1 MIFKGAASN
10 MKRTLDW
17 DKYLETSARAVSGGI
32 VMLKN
37 DGALP
42 LKQGGTAAVF
52 GRIQLHY
59 YKSGTG
65 SGGMVNVSKVIGI
78 TDGLLDAGY
87 KLDEQLLNAYREW
100 DEQNPF
106 DYGEGWGGEPW
117 SQKEMPLTD
126 ELVGGAASRAD
137 AAIVIIGRTA
147 GEEMDNK
154 LEKGAFLL
162 SDLEEDMLRRV
173 TSAFDKTVVLLNTGG
188 LIDMSF
194 MDRYPV
200 SAVMYVWQGGMV
212 GGAGTAAVLT
222 GEVSPS
228 GKLPD
233 TIAYEISDYPSD
245 KFFGSGDMDCY
256 GEDIYVGYRYFET
269 FAKDRVRFP
278 FGFGMSYTSFDLTA
292 SDFKLDGD
300 KVTGSVNVKNTGSTP
315 GREVVQIYCSAP
327 QGKLGKPA
335 RVLCGFDKTRALQ
348 PGESQTLCFEIP
360 LESVASYED
369 SGVTGHKSAWILEQ
383 GGYVFYAGADVRSA
397 SEAYS
402 LTLPETVVRQC
413 KSALGPL
420 TAFKRMVNSSGKPEF
435 EDVPLTG
442 EAFPHD
448 HAKLPAGIP
457 QTGDR
462 GIRLA
467 DVVNGKNTLEEFTAQ
482 LTDYDLSCIIRGE
495 GMGSPKVTAGTAAA
509 FGGVS
514 DTLTA
519 LGIPCACCDDG
530 PSGMRLD
537 CGTKAFSLP
546 NGTLLASTFDRPLMT
561 ELFTFMGLE
570 MHTNQVDCLLGP
582 GMNIHR
588 HPLNGRNFEYFSE
601 DPYLTGEMASAEL
614 AGLHSTG
621 AEGTIKH
628 FCGNNRETRRHFLD
642 SVISER
648 ALREIYL
655 RGFENAV
662 KKGGA
667 KSVMT
672 TYGQVNGVWTAG
684 NYGLVTGILRDDW
697 GFDGFT
703 MTDWWANINRR
714 GKAPDKS
721 DFAAMAMAQNDVYM
735 VTADGAAC
743 NDNTL
748 DSLKSGELTRGE
760 LQRNA
765 MNILRFL
772 TTTHAMKRVMGCDDE
787 TEIINR
793 PADAGDVD
801 STDIEFHD
809 IDEDLTLDLT
819 GITTE
824 KGSSY
829 AFGLN
834 VSKPGVYK
842 VTLTASSTLSELAQ
856 TSVSI
861 FALGSPCGMFTF
873 NGTGGAPVSQ
883 TKDVKFLSNFMP
895 IRLYFGGSGL
905 KTQSIRFELKERW
918 T

>member
-1 MIFKGAASN
+1 

-278 FGFGMSYTSFDLTA
+278 FGFGMSYTSFDITA

-315 GREVVQIYCSAP
+315 GREVVQIYFSAP

-335 RVLCGFDKTRALQ
+335 RVLCGFDKTRTLQ
-348 PGESQTLCFEIP
+348 PGESQTLSFEIP
-360 LESVASYED
+360 LESVASYDD

-420 TAFKRMVNSSGKPEF
+420 TAFKRMVNSGGKPEF

-448 HAKLPAGIP
+448 HAKLPAEIP

-546 NGTLLASTFDRPLMT
+546 NGTLLASTFDRSLMT

-684 NYGLVTGILRDDW
+684 NYDLVTGILRDDW

-873 NGTGGAPVSQ
+873 NGTSGAPVSQ